1 MKRRKIDVKSLSK
14 EIYNSGKIRVLCEES
29 DYYFE
34 IGKEITTD
42 LAEAT
47 AILMRC
53 VDVNDQIW
61 DLEITN
67 FDSQKIEPSKCLF
80 WLTGAQNEWKNLEN
94 YNRPWSYYCLDFQE
108 EFGFLIISIL
118 RKCKTLG
125 DIRDYFSRHLNLP
138 ILYDFALSKNMLY

>member
-14 EIYNSGKIRVLCEES
+14 EIYNSGKIRVLHEDS

-47 AILMRC
+47 AILMRV
-53 VDVNDQIW
+53 VDINDEIW
-61 DLEITN
+61 NLKIDEI
-67 FDSQKIEPSKCLF
+67 DYEKIEPSKCLF
-80 WLTGAQNEWKNLEN
+80 WLTGGYVEWNNLEN
-94 YNRPWSYYCLDFQE
+94 FNKPWSSYYLDFQE

-118 RKCKTLG
+118 QKSKTLG
-125 DIRDYFSRHLNLP
+125 DLRYYFNRHLNLA
-138 ILYDFALSKNMLY
+138 ILYDFALSKNMIH